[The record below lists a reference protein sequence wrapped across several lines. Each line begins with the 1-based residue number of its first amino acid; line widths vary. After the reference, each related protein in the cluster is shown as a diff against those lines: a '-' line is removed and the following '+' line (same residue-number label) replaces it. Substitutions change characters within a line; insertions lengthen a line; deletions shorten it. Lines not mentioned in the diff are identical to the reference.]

1 MSVRERAVL
10 VLEDGTSFA
19 GRAVGAL
26 GEAGGEVVFTTAMT
40 GYQEVLTDPSFRGH
54 LVVMTYP
61 LVGNYGAN
69 EEDVES
75 ATPHVR
81 ALIVREICDEPSN
94 WRAQES
100 LGSYLKKHRIVA
112 VAGID
117 TRALTRHLRERGP
130 TRGILATGDVD
141 KAALVDEA
149 RRLPDLSDQDL
160 VGEVSIPNPYVYA
173 TGSGPRIAVIDCGAR
188 RSILRSLADRGCHIT
203 VVPAS
208 TTADEILAMSPD
220 GVVISSGPGDP
231 AVALH
236 LVESVGKIAR
246 L

>member
-94 WRAQES
+94 WRAREES
-100 LGSYLKKHRIVA
+100 RELPEEAPHRRGSR
-112 VAGID
+112 
-117 TRALTRHLRERGP
+117 
-130 TRGILATGDVD
+130 
-141 KAALVDEA
+141 
-149 RRLPDLSDQDL
+149 
-160 VGEVSIPNPYVYA
+160 
-173 TGSGPRIAVIDCGAR
+173 
-188 RSILRSLADRGCHIT
+188 
-203 VVPAS
+203 AS
-208 TTADEILAMSPD
+208 TPGLSPVTSGSEGRPGAFSRPAMWTKQRS
-220 GVVISSGPGDP
+220 
-231 AVALH
+231 
-236 LVESVGKIAR
+236 
-246 L
+246 